1 MFNGCFLCCL
11 NKSIQKCFKN
21 CPQVCFVVPRLL
33 LLHFCLWISMLSE
46 VNGTKGLLYF
56 YCEGKTCA
64 FFAWCHPIGRNHE
77 QVQANYCPPSP
88 NRQAISR
95 ESSFDSPGTVQ
106 NEPNSFPYHVHR
118 IEQDIRQMKT
128 FMMISVAV
136 AFLLI
141 LIGIFR

>member
-1 MFNGCFLCCL
+1 MSSSSNFGGGSTELRYQYRYCHCGKRAGL
-11 NKSIQKCFKN
+11 KIVESQK
-21 CPQVCFVVPRLL
+21 P
-33 LLHFCLWISMLSE
+33 
-46 VNGTKGLLYF
+46 TKGLLYF
-56 YCEGKTCA
+56 VCEGKTCA